1 MHELPDGGIAVRLSE
16 NERSLIVKR
25 VLISDI
31 TMKQKSSA
39 ILTFKEKIE
48 LVKMLDRLG
57 TDIIE
62 VDAIRKVKADSLC
75 IKSLGDAVKNS
86 IIAVPAA
93 SDKESIDIT
102 WEALSRAAH
111 PRIQIEEPVSLV
123 QMEYILHAKPAAVK
137 ERIKEAVSY
146 AASYTGDVEFLALDA
161 TRSER
166 AFLYEVLG
174 EAIAAGAS
182 TVTVC
187 DTAGLMLPEEF
198 RKFIK
203 EVRENVPGL
212 EKVSLGVVTS
222 DTIAMADACSVEAV
236 IAGADELKTAI
247 HPDGTASLD
256 HIAGLLALKG
266 EECGASTGIRN
277 VEMKRIRDRV
287 FKMFHSSRS
296 KNSPFDDGV
305 READQNT
312 FTINDSI
319 EEIVKETQAL
329 GYDLSEEDQ
338 LSVYEAF
345 RRIAGKKE
353 YVTSREIDA
362 IVASSAMQV
371 PEAYKLED
379 YIINGGHTIGA
390 TSRIRLIR
398 NGKIMESVAIGDGPV
413 DASILAIEQIIGRH
427 YELDDFQIQ
436 AVTQEREAM
445 GETVVRLRS
454 EGKVYS
460 GRGLSTDIIGSSIRA
475 YVNALNKIVY
485 EEENA

>member
-1 MHELPDGGIAVRLSE
+1 M
-16 NERSLIVKR
+16 KK

-57 TDIIE
+57 ADIIE
-62 VDAIRKVKADSLC
+62 LDEIRKVKADSLC
-75 IKSLGDAVKNS
+75 IKSVGDAVVNS
-86 IIAVPAA
+86 IIAVPSA
-93 SDKESIDIT
+93 SDKESIDLT
-102 WEALSRAAH
+102 WEALQRARH
-111 PRIQIEEPVSLV
+111 PRIQIAEPVSLV
-123 QMEYILHAKPAAVK
+123 QMEYLLHAKPAAVREK
-137 ERIKEAVSY
+137 IKEAVSY
-146 AASYTGDVEFLALDA
+146 AKTLTEDVEFLALDA
-161 TRSER
+161 TRSEQD
-166 AFLYEVLG
+166 FLIDVLKT
-174 EAIAAGAS
+174 AIEAGAS

-187 DTAGLMLPEEF
+187 DTAGTMLPEEF
-198 RKFIK
+198 RGFVKAIRDQVAEF
-203 EVRENVPGL
+203 EGVR
-212 EKVSLGVVTS
+212 LGVMTS
-222 DTIAMADACSVEAV
+222 DTIAMADACSIEAV

-256 HIAGLLALKG
+256 HIAGLLAVKG
-266 EECGASTGIRN
+266 EECGASSGIRT
-277 VEMKRIRDRV
+277 VEIKRIRDRV
-287 FKMFHSSRS
+287 YNLFHNVRS

-305 READQNT
+305 REGDQNT
-312 FTINDSI
+312 FTINDDIS
-319 EEIVKETQAL
+319 EIVKETQIL

-353 YVTSREIDA
+353 FVTSREIDA
-362 IVASSAMQV
+362 IVASSALQV
-371 PEAYKLED
+371 PATYKLDD
-379 YIINGGHTIGA
+379 YIINGGHSIGA

-398 NGKIMESVAIGDGPV
+398 DGEKLESVAIGDGPV
-413 DASILAIEQIIGRH
+413 DASILAIEQIIGKH
-427 YELDDFQIQ
+427 YELDDFQVQ
-436 AVTQEREAM
+436 SVTQGREAM

-475 YVNALNKIVY
+475 YINALNKIVY